1 LLSRTT
7 NILSLKQQQQQQPL
21 TAPSSALL
29 MRTANMSTFSS
40 TRQTQNEPP
49 QLTYVTP
56 RCFISSSSNNNK
68 TSSLKSPLPPPP
80 PPQTAPLSL
89 LESSGSFS
97 TTGLLS
103 ATASFSAAND
113 RISDSLDAKFLN
125 KLCEEIEVSLNVDC
139 ECADDYDSSNDI
151 QSGDYSFDHELLK
164 LNQHQPIPTP
174 PQHINNKYTPYPY
187 SSTTTTTTTQMKNYL
202 QGNLKSTNGGMFQK
216 SIHHQQQQQP
226 PQTQQKPKDV
236 PKESQHSGKNSLGV
250 LV

>member
-1 LLSRTT
+1 
-7 NILSLKQQQQQQPL
+7 
-21 TAPSSALL
+21 
-29 MRTANMSTFSS
+29 MSTFSS

-56 RCFISSSSNNNK
+56 RCFISSASNNNNNK
-68 TSSLKSPLPPPP
+68 TSSLLSPLPPPP

-151 QSGDYSFDHELLK
+151 NSGDYSFDHELLK
-164 LNQHQPIPTP
+164 LHHHQPISTP
-174 PQHINNKYTPYPY
+174 PQHINNNKYTPY
-187 SSTTTTTTTQMKNYL
+187 SSTTTTTTTTTQMKNYL

-216 SIHHQQQQQP
+216 SVYHQQQQQQ
-226 PQTQQKPKDV
+226 PQAQHQQQQKPNGV
-236 PKESQHSGKNSLGV
+236 PKEPQNSGKNPLGV

>member
-1 LLSRTT
+1 
-7 NILSLKQQQQQQPL
+7 
-21 TAPSSALL
+21 
-29 MRTANMSTFSS
+29 
-40 TRQTQNEPP
+40 
-49 QLTYVTP
+49 
-56 RCFISSSSNNNK
+56 
-68 TSSLKSPLPPPP
+68 LPPPP

-151 QSGDYSFDHELLK
+151 NSGDYSFDHELLK
-164 LNQHQPIPTP
+164 LHHHHQPMPTP
-174 PQHINNKYTPYPY
+174 PQHINNNKYPPY
-187 SSTTTTTTTQMKNYL
+187 SSTTTTTTTTTQMKNYL

-216 SIHHQQQQQP
+216 SIYHQQQQQQQ
-226 PQTQQKPKDV
+226 PQVQHQHQQKPNGV
-236 PKESQHSGKNSLGV
+236 PKEPQNSGKNPLGV